1 LKSGLLPRNDGN
13 IKANLAA
20 SRLTITYQILAFM
33 KAEPIDSL
41 LKPLSSFIKSETT
54 AGVVLFVNTV
64 IALVLANSPLA
75 SEYQHFWH
83 EEFSISIA
91 GHTIANTLHHWIN
104 DGLMSMFF
112 FVIGLE
118 LKREVM
124 GGDLSTPKQA
134 MLPLA
139 AAVGGMVVPAILFIV
154 FNQNAPERSGW
165 GIPMATDI
173 AFALGILAILSK
185 RVPTSLKILLTALA
199 IADDLG
205 AVLVIAL
212 FYTSDISV
220 ISLLSGGVFIAIL
233 IAGNLLGIRNVL
245 FYGVIG
251 IGGLWLAFLFSG
263 VHATIAGVL
272 AALTIPARAKVD
284 EVRFT
289 RDLKDHVEEF
299 SAVPPNDVSLLEPEQ
314 LHVIEKIKTLIRAAE
329 TPLQRLEHSMHPVIA
344 FIILP
349 LFALANAG
357 IEFSSD
363 FIGSLVHPVSMGVIA
378 GLVLG
383 KSVGII
389 GACWITVKMKWAQ
402 LPESLN
408 WGHIIGVG
416 FLGGIGFTMSLFITN
431 LAFQD
436 EELNLYS
443 KTGIVVGSL
452 IAGIVGFVVL
462 RTSKK

>member
-1 LKSGLLPRNDGN
+1 
-13 IKANLAA
+13 
-20 SRLTITYQILAFM
+20 
-33 KAEPIDSL
+33 
-41 LKPLSSFIKSETT
+41 
-54 AGVVLFVNTV
+54 
-64 IALVLANSPLA
+64 
-75 SEYQHFWH
+75 
-83 EEFSISIA
+83 
-91 GHTIANTLHHWIN
+91 
-104 DGLMSMFF
+104 
-112 FVIGLE
+112 
-118 LKREVM
+118 
-124 GGDLSTPKQA
+124 
-134 MLPLA
+134 
-139 AAVGGMVVPAILFIV
+139 
-154 FNQNAPERSGW
+154 
-165 GIPMATDI
+165 
-173 AFALGILAILSK
+173 
-185 RVPTSLKILLTALA
+185 
-199 IADDLG
+199 
-205 AVLVIAL
+205 
-212 FYTSDISV
+212 
-220 ISLLSGGVFIAIL
+220 
-233 IAGNLLGIRNVL
+233 
-245 FYGVIG
+245 
-251 IGGLWLAFLFSG
+251 LWLAFLFSG
-263 VHATIAGVL
+263 GHATIAGVL

-284 EVRFT
+284 VVSFT

-443 KTGIVVGSL
+443 KTGILVGTL